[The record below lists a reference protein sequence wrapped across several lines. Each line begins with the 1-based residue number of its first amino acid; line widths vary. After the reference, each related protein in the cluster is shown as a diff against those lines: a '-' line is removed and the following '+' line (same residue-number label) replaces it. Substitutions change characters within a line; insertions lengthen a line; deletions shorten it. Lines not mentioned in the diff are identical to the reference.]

1 MSGFISK
8 CLFLVLFIWFQLVSG
23 QVGTQPDAVE
33 ERPKIYLDGHQYPSF
48 GDGSHYGWFE
58 LHFPLMG
65 TNEVSVGGEHYRNY
79 FADRFNVPIKLRQYI
94 SEKTYVL
101 GGYQMEW
108 DLLNGGLGYPNP
120 TPMQETFFGV
130 GYEVKENMFL
140 EAKYVQPLNES
151 KFGKIGY
158 GRNLPRLQLGGK
170 WKF

>member
-65 TNEVSVGGEHYRNY
+65 TNEVSIGGEHYRNY

-101 GGYQMEW
+101 GGYLMEW
-108 DLLNGGLGYPNP
+108 ELL
-120 TPMQETFFGV
+120 
-130 GYEVKENMFL
+130 K
-140 EAKYVQPLNES
+140 
-151 KFGKIGY
+151 
-158 GRNLPRLQLGGK
+158 
-170 WKF
+170 